1 VEVISSLDTVY
12 LHVTKACNLHCVYCY
27 FSAGESF
34 EKELSTE
41 EMLMVLR
48 DASLLN
54 PRRIIFT
61 GGEPLLRN
69 DILELAQS
77 LRKSGNDIKLCL
89 TTNGTLI
96 NEENASDLVH
106 SFHEIRVSIDGFGEV
121 NEKLRGKETFEG
133 AMNAF
138 RCILK
143 AGGDPVAFITVTSL
157 NLPHLKDFM
166 HFMLRNGILRIH
178 ISPLR
183 LAGRARDQQIVCN
196 PEEVERTVEEF
207 WYETFGLHLK
217 HETKEKFNCGVG
229 KFLTVYPEGSVYPC
243 HLLAFKEFCIG
254 NVREKRLISIYTE
267 SKLMNKLRNL
277 NFKKLAQCSECFKEL
292 SNEVTCLGTLTQ
304 RKNFRESLVQASASS
319 LKTMA

>member
-1 VEVISSLDTVY
+1 MEVIRSLDTVY
-12 LHVTKACNLHCVYCY
+12 LHVTKACTLRCVYCY
-27 FSAGESF
+27 FSAGEPF

-41 EMLMVLR
+41 EMLLVLR

-69 DILELAQS
+69 DILELAQFP
-77 LRKSGNDIKLCL
+77 RNTENGIRMCL

-106 SFHEIRVSIDGFGEV
+106 SFHEIRISIDGFEEV
-121 NEKLRGKETFEG
+121 NEKLRGKGSFEG

-138 RCILK
+138 RWVLK

-166 HFMLRNGILRIH
+166 HFMLRNGILKIH
-178 ISPLR
+178 VSPLR
-183 LAGRARDQQIVCN
+183 LAGRARDHKILCS
-196 PEEVERTVEEF
+196 PEEVERTVGEF

-217 HETKEKFNCGVG
+217 RETKDKFNCGVG

-254 NVREKRLISIYTE
+254 NVREKQLYSIYNQ

-277 NFKKLAQCSECFKEL
+277 NFKKIAQCSECFKDL
-292 SNEVTCLGTLTQ
+292 SNEATCLGALAQTKGFGEELNKLLIRT
-304 RKNFRESLVQASASS
+304 
-319 LKTMA
+319 KT